1 MIGLNLDAL
10 PEYLFSSMRNFEKN
24 ECHVR
29 RICSDDVLL
38 LVFKGVLRF
47 SEDGKEIE
55 VSEAEY
61 YVQKK
66 EKYQD
71 GRLASDAPEYYYIHF
86 VGDFSENGRLPVRG
100 TFDPVEMKSL
110 VEYLERARLSGA
122 SQTEKAYAFYKI
134 LLALTRGESDTSPA
148 DKIAEYIRKK
158 RCEKIKLD
166 DISQEFGY
174 CKNYIIKVFKKRFGQ
189 TPHEYI
195 TYCRL
200 DMAKNL
206 LSSSSL
212 SIDEISN
219 ACGFTDYVNFYKSFS
234 KNVGYS
240 PREYRVSAVRNE
252 QSAE

>member
-134 LLALTRGESDTSPA
+134 L
-148 DKIAEYIRKK
+148 
-158 RCEKIKLD
+158 
-166 DISQEFGY
+166 
-174 CKNYIIKVFKKRFGQ
+174 
-189 TPHEYI
+189 
-195 TYCRL
+195 
-200 DMAKNL
+200 
-206 LSSSSL
+206 
-212 SIDEISN
+212 
-219 ACGFTDYVNFYKSFS
+219 
-234 KNVGYS
+234 
-240 PREYRVSAVRNE
+240 
-252 QSAE
+252 

>member
-1 MIGLNLDAL
+1 VVALDIETL
-10 PEYLFSSMRNFEKN
+10 PKYLFSSMRNFEKN

-29 RICSDDVLL
+29 RICSDDVLV

-47 SEDGKEIE
+47 SENEKEVE

-61 YVQKK
+61 YIQQKGK
-66 EKYQD
+66 IQD
-71 GRLASDAPEYYYIHF
+71 GRFKSDIPEYYYVHF
-86 VGDFSENGRLPVRG
+86 VGDFSENGKLPIRG
-100 TFDPVEMKSL
+100 TFDLVEMKSL
-110 VEYLERARLSGA
+110 VDYLERARLSGA
-122 SQTEKAYAFYKI
+122 SQTEKTYAFYKI
-134 LLALTRGESDTSPA
+134 LLALMHGESDTSQA
-148 DKIAEYIRKK
+148 DKIAEYIRQK

-174 CKNYIIKVFKKRFGQ
+174 CKNYIIKMFKKRFGQ

-212 SIDEISN
+212 SVDEISN

-234 KNVGYS
+234 KNVGCS
-240 PREYRVSAVRNE
+240 PREYRDLAVKNE
-252 QSAE
+252 RINE